1 MTLSTGRSEYTS
13 WDRGQP
19 DNWRGNQNC
28 AYNNFRKRA
37 GRWDDGGCKT
47 KFQAMC
53 EASGI
58 FNSKCFFKTVLL
70 IIRSRSFKGFKIY
83 ILSKGVFL
91 ANICFSL
98 ESWVLYLKK

>member
-37 GRWDDGGCKT
+37 GRWDDGGCKA

-58 FNSKCFFKTVLL
+58 FNSKCFFQNCFAHNKKSSLLRALRYIYTV
-70 IIRSRSFKGFKIY
+70 RE
-83 ILSKGVFL
+83 
-91 ANICFSL
+91 FSL
-98 ESWVLYLKK
+98 PTFASA

>member
-1 MTLSTGRSEYTS
+1 MYVQLSTFKTIEIHALLQTVHYWIDFTDNGTEGKWVTLSTGRSEYTS

-37 GRWDDGGCKT
+37 GRWDDGGCKA

-58 FNSKCFFKTVLL
+58 FNSKCF
-70 IIRSRSFKGFKIY
+70 
-83 ILSKGVFL
+83 SKLF
-91 ANICFSL
+91 CS
-98 ESWVLYLKK
+98 